1 MTLQRIYPNQIFGV
15 PAPGE
20 VPWTASFPSDGLV
33 TPVTGLSYT
42 VSASQFPVVVKKAIA
57 ITAAV
62 TMTDSGTG
70 ASAAGIGFSATV
82 TNNIAGLQKVWG
94 FYTDVSR
101 TITGTG
107 NASGGEVQITTLI
120 PSPHASGMTPYKT
133 FLDGQTRG
141 IGIGAGS
148 DETVMGRSYAVDMA
162 MMLNT
167 NGAAFW
173 RGLVFRFDSIMRE
186 GMTDDRTKP
195 GNSGYAH
202 AINLAHEQ
210 GITLFSRDPLTGGGT
225 DQADVVRIYSTID
238 SAVPR
243 HILYW
248 TDNAMVYGEQEGT
261 GSPLVVFDYI
271 SNAANYVGIKPGA
284 AGQGVSIEARGT
296 NTNVALSLVPKGVSP
311 VFIPL
316 ANVVDYASDAA
327 AAAGGLS
334 IGSIYRT
341 SNTLKIRIV

>member
-1 MTLQRIYPNQIFGV
+1 MTIQRVYPSQIVGI

-33 TPVTGLSYT
+33 NPVTGLSYT
-42 VSASQFPVVVKKAIA
+42 VSASAFPVVVTKGIG
-57 ITAAV
+57 ITTAV
-62 TMTDSGTG
+62 SMTDSGTG

-101 TITGTG
+101 TIAGSG
-107 NASGGEVQITTLI
+107 NASGGEVQISTLI
-120 PSPHASGMTPYKT
+120 PGPHTSGMTPYKT

-141 IGIGAGS
+141 IGVGAGS

-173 RGLVFRFDSIMRE
+173 RGLVFRFDALMRE
-186 GMTDDRTKP
+186 GMANDRTKP
-195 GNSGYAH
+195 GNEGYAH
-202 AINLAHEQ
+202 AINLAHDQ
-210 GITLFSRDPLTGGGT
+210 GISLFSRDPLTGGGT

-238 SAVPR
+238 SATPR

-271 SNAANYVGIKPGA
+271 ANAANYLALKPGA
-284 AGQGVSIEARGT
+284 AGQGVAVEARGT
-296 NTNVALSLVPKGVSP
+296 NANVALSLVPKGVSP

-316 ANVVDYASDAA
+316 ANVIDYASDAA
-327 AAAGGLS
+327 AAAGGLA

-341 SNTLKIRIV
+341 ANALKIRIV